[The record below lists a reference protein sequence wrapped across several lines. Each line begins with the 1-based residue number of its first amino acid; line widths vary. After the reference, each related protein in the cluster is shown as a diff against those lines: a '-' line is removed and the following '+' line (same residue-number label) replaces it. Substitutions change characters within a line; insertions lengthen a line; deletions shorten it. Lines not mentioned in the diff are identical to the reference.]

1 MWRLA
6 CVERT
11 KYLPR
16 PQSQS
21 MPLVPRQFLQVWPI
35 LVLHTAKGG
44 REGERGE
51 ETDASSSSCSMPPS
65 SSPMGGERLGAVL
78 AVEAHRLDEES
89 NREWEEL
96 EVEAKGMAAVE
107 VDLPPG
113 AWCVPSASEKGIM
126 DLALANSG
134 ERGDPASRRHRRPR
148 PDPASPVGFGVS
160 PSCSRCSVARLA
172 PRGKRGREARSTA
185 TSMRTTA
192 RANDQGGI
200 RKHALREQRR
210 RWKIKGF
217 RVCRVNWCSGS

>member
-148 PDPASPVGFGVS
+148 PDPASPGWIWPSRRHSVGA
-160 PSCSRCSVARLA
+160 VA
-172 PRGKRGREARSTA
+172 
-185 TSMRTTA
+185 A
-192 RANDQGGI
+192 RAAAPLGST
-200 RKHALREQRR
+200 RKTRSR
-210 RWKIKGF
+210 
-217 RVCRVNWCSGS
+217 GSVDGDLHEDDCEGEWSRGNS